1 MSDPALAAKIVDRL
15 NRARAGDPEALAQ
28 LEEKARTGIDPLVLA
43 HDLDRGA
50 SSDDLAA
57 SRSSAAKKAW
67 ETRRAAGWV
76 HPKSRRP
83 A

>member
-1 MSDPALAAKIVDRL
+1 MDPGLARKIVERMAAAK
-15 NRARAGDPEALAQ
+15 AGDPEALRQ
-28 LEEKARTGIDPLVLA
+28 LEEKAASGIDPLVLA
-43 HDLDRGA
+43 HDVDRSA

-57 SRSSAAKKAW
+57 SRSSAAKRAW